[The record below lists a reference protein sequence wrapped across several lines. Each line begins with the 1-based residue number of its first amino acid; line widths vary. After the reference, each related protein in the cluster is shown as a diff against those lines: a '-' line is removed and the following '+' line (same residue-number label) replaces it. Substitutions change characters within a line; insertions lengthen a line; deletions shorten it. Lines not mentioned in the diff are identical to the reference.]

1 MIFHGK
7 LGDVAL
13 DRSIIQAQRSEIL
26 GHQALTFPP
35 LGFTLGKEGKGREE
49 AAAWH
54 SNKELNGSGGV

>member
-13 DRSIIQAQRSEIL
+13 DRSIIQAQRSEIP

-35 LGFTLGKEGKGREE
+35 LGFTLGKEGKGR
-49 AAAWH
+49 
-54 SNKELNGSGGV
+54 S